1 MLFLGADVGV
11 AVLVHPPHQRIGL
24 AGDQVQAGEEFE
36 RRLVPV
42 EERDLR
48 LRGDH
53 ESFSVSRGGEGGYE
67 TWDYLQNNV
76 RGSVVG
82 VYFPPGSFGDFV
94 YAVTVPSVDLPQ
106 ANGGLSY
113 GPK

>member
-1 MLFLGADVGV
+1 M
-11 AVLVHPPHQRIGL
+11 
-24 AGDQVQAGEEFE
+24 
-36 RRLVPV
+36 
-42 EERDLR
+42 
-48 LRGDH
+48 
-53 ESFSVSRGGEGGYE
+53 
-67 TWDYLQNNV
+67 
-76 RGSVVG
+76 VG